1 LSLIKEFEGLR
12 LHVYSDPAG
21 LPTIGY
27 GHLLRPGEAFP
38 DGISNE
44 QAEQLLMRDVQW
56 AEDAVNKHVSVQL
69 SQYQFD
75 ALVSFTFN
83 VGGNAFAGS
92 TLLKLLNSGDYAGAA
107 DQLLRWNKAKVNG
120 KLQELA
126 GLSRRRQREREL
138 FLTPEGKP

>member
-1 LSLIKEFEGLR
+1 MIKEFEGLR